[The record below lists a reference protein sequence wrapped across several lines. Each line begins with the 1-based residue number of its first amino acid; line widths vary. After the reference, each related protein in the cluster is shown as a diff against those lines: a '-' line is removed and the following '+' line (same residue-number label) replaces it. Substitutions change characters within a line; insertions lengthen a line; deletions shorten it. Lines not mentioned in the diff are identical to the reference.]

1 MQSSSALEQAN
12 LRNQAVPV
20 LEQREAALNALIAE
34 NPAEALRLGFPQNL
48 LADLA
53 AKFPQSSAR
62 LESRSS
68 WSGRLEYII
77 EDGVNFA
84 TYREIRRLHVNGRVF
99 DLHFAGP
106 QPARLECSYVMTVAG
121 LAAGNRI
128 AAEQSIVTQA
138 AGVATCAKTGEQKVA
153 VILVN
158 FPAAALPSNVNADLL
173 NGIFLGNAY
182 TTIGS
187 APNWSISDFWLQ
199 NSDGKTWVSPSG
211 APGGLKIV
219 GPYTLSQDYN
229 FCSDSTALRQAAY
242 AAADPDLNFAEFA
255 RVVIVVP
262 NYACAGIAGVATV
275 GCWSG
280 ECPGDGACGLSWT
293 WWRGDQMNSRSYGV
307 RLGTHEMGHNLSM
320 GHAGSRDHGND
331 VIGPINVAGTRSEY
345 GDLFGTMGSWN
356 FGYYN
361 ASHSVNQLDWLSSA
375 NYQTVTSGGSYSV
388 QAFDTR
394 PAGLKALRVRR
405 GSSTDN
411 SWLWL
416 EYYPRN
422 PIYLDQLGSQ
432 ASCGAVIHYSDSQT
446 PGGATDLLDFTP
458 LSAGNHGDP
467 ALCVGQT
474 WQDPYSNL
482 TLRVDSVA
490 GALLNVTVNY
500 GVVPCTEANPTVTLS
515 PSSNSANEG
524 SSAAYTVTVRNND
537 SASCGPRTFSLS
549 PALSPASSLISTALS
564 PASLTV
570 EPGVQAN
577 STLTVLAQVGSS
589 GTYTVSASA
598 TAGSST
604 GSGSAGLSVT
614 VAPLAPPSGLT
625 ATANYTGSGKNK
637 ALRSVTLRWTASTS
651 ATQFRIERCT
661 QTGGGKSKTC
671 SYPGT
676 ALATVPGGSTMYDDT
691 TAAAG
696 ATFKYRVRSEVDAS
710 RFSTWT
716 ETQVSTR

>member
-1 MQSSSALEQAN
+1 M
-12 LRNQAVPV
+12 
-20 LEQREAALNALIAE
+20 EQREAALNALIAE

-262 NYACAGIAGVATV
+262 QLRLRRHSRG
-275 GCWSG
+275 
-280 ECPGDGACGLSWT
+280 GDGRLLV
-293 WWRGDQMNSRSYGV
+293 RRVSRRRSLRAV
-307 RLGTHEMGHNLSM
+307 VDMVARRSDEQPQLRRPS
-320 GHAGSRDHGND
+320 GHA
-331 VIGPINVAGTRSEY
+331 
-345 GDLFGTMGSWN
+345 
-356 FGYYN
+356 
-361 ASHSVNQLDWLSSA
+361 
-375 NYQTVTSGGSYSV
+375 
-388 QAFDTR
+388 
-394 PAGLKALRVRR
+394 
-405 GSSTDN
+405 
-411 SWLWL
+411 
-416 EYYPRN
+416 
-422 PIYLDQLGSQ
+422 
-432 ASCGAVIHYSDSQT
+432 
-446 PGGATDLLDFTP
+446 
-458 LSAGNHGDP
+458 
-467 ALCVGQT
+467 
-474 WQDPYSNL
+474 
-482 TLRVDSVA
+482 
-490 GALLNVTVNY
+490 
-500 GVVPCTEANPTVTLS
+500 
-515 PSSNSANEG
+515 
-524 SSAAYTVTVRNND
+524 
-537 SASCGPRTFSLS
+537 
-549 PALSPASSLISTALS
+549 
-564 PASLTV
+564 
-570 EPGVQAN
+570 
-577 STLTVLAQVGSS
+577 
-589 GTYTVSASA
+589 
-598 TAGSST
+598 
-604 GSGSAGLSVT
+604 
-614 VAPLAPPSGLT
+614 
-625 ATANYTGSGKNK
+625 
-637 ALRSVTLRWTASTS
+637 
-651 ATQFRIERCT
+651 
-661 QTGGGKSKTC
+661 
-671 SYPGT
+671 
-676 ALATVPGGSTMYDDT
+676 
-691 TAAAG
+691 
-696 ATFKYRVRSEVDAS
+696 
-710 RFSTWT
+710 
-716 ETQVSTR
+716 